1 MKTSVV
7 FALFVGV
14 LLVFVGVVSTMVPSY
29 FGGSETLGN
38 NRLLKFSSYE
48 ELFNFLNTSSKGRPY
63 YRYNFN
69 MAPLLLTSG
78 LRTQALSEGMN
89 PSVGIQGYSTTN
101 VQVEGVDEADIVKT
115 DGEYIY
121 VMSDKNVTILRAY
134 PATDAEILSTINVN
148 GTLRGIFINGD
159 RLVVFEEKS
168 PYDMYRT
175 FIEMPVVD
183 SCVWRTFIEVYDVSD
198 RTKPTLSRNV
208 SVDGGYF
215 NSRMIGDYVYAVM
228 NHWAYVYEDE
238 VKLPRVYYNEV
249 VREVYATDI
258 YYSNVT
264 DYGYSF
270 TTIIAVNVQN
280 DSQKPT
286 VQPFLFGAT
295 SNMYVSLSNIY
306 ITQPITTRIQT
317 MGIPETS
324 EKIAIHRIHI
334 EDGTIKYEASGQV
347 PGHVLNQFSMDEHNG
362 YFRIATTTGEVWG
375 WGQSTSK
382 NHVYILDMN
391 LNITGRLED
400 LAHGEKIYSARFM
413 GDRGYLV
420 TFKKIDPLFMLDLSD
435 PHEPRVLGQLKI
447 TGYSDYLHPY
457 DETHIIGV
465 GKETVEAEEGNF
477 AWYQGLKI
485 SLFDVSDVEAP
496 KEVAKYEIGDRGTDS
511 PILRDHKAFLFDKS
525 KNLLVIPVTVAEID
539 PAKYPGGVSPNAY
552 GDFVWDGAYVFRISL
567 EEGLVFRGGV
577 THLDSEAELLKSGYW
592 YYSPYSVKR
601 SLYIGDVLYTI
612 SDRKIKMNSL
622 LDLSE
627 INELN
632 LNV

>member
-1 MKTSVV
+1 
-7 FALFVGV
+7 
-14 LLVFVGVVSTMVPSY
+14 
-29 FGGSETLGN
+29 
-38 NRLLKFSSYE
+38 
-48 ELFNFLNTSSKGRPY
+48 
-63 YRYNFN
+63 
-69 MAPLLLTSG
+69 
-78 LRTQALSEGMN
+78 
-89 PSVGIQGYSTTN
+89 
-101 VQVEGVDEADIVKT
+101 
-115 DGEYIY
+115 
-121 VMSDKNVTILRAY
+121 
-134 PATDAEILSTINVN
+134 
-148 GTLRGIFINGD
+148 
-159 RLVVFEEKS
+159 
-168 PYDMYRT
+168 
-175 FIEMPVVD
+175 
-183 SCVWRTFIEVYDVSD
+183 
-198 RTKPTLSRNV
+198 
-208 SVDGGYF
+208 
-215 NSRMIGDYVYAVM
+215 
-228 NHWAYVYEDE
+228 
-238 VKLPRVYYNEV
+238 
-249 VREVYATDI
+249 
-258 YYSNVT
+258 
-264 DYGYSF
+264 
-270 TTIIAVNVQN
+270 
-280 DSQKPT
+280 
-286 VQPFLFGAT
+286 
-295 SNMYVSLSNIY
+295 
-306 ITQPITTRIQT
+306 

-324 EKIAIHRIHI
+324 EKTAIHRIHI